1 MTPLPL
7 QRESIEPRLDGIQK
21 ELVLLRKFAALSYE
35 EFKSD
40 VVFDRTQ
47 LHLRFA
53 LEGIFHIGSHILS
66 RIPGGRFTEYKELAR
81 KLGSVGVVSKEFAEK
96 KLVPMAGYRNRLTH
110 FYQEI
115 TSDELYTIVRNHLGD
130 IEHFLVCVKEL
141 IEHSDRFGL
150 TVE

>member
-1 MTPLPL
+1 MTVLPL

-21 ELVLLRKFAALSYE
+21 ELTILRQFAALPLN

-81 KLGSVGVVSKEFAEK
+81 KLGDVGVVSKEFAKE
-96 KLVPMAGYRNRLTH
+96 KLVRMAGYRNRLTH

-115 TSDELYTIVRNHLGD
+115 TPDELYTIVRDHLGD
-130 IEHFLVCVKEL
+130 IEQFLHAVKEVC
-141 IEHSDRFGL
+141 EHPERLGL